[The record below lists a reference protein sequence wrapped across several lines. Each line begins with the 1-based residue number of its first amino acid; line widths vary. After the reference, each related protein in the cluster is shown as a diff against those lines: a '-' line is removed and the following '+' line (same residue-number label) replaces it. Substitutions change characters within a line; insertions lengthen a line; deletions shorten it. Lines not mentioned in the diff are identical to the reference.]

1 MSEGGQLG
9 YSLVQTV
16 SSREDLAFKNS
27 SLNEMPLTI
36 LIFSES
42 TAIYPKGNTA
52 SVTAVICLFSF
63 DMFHGFRRAHPKK
76 NFTLGVNLKFTMSS
90 LPPRKQQ
97 KSGGTFSRK
106 KSLCTCRNM

>member
-52 SVTAVICLFSF
+52 SVTAVIFAFLVLTCFMAF
-63 DMFHGFRRAHPKK
+63 GEPTQKK
-76 NFTLGVNLKFTMSS
+76 ISPWG
-90 LPPRKQQ
+90 
-97 KSGGTFSRK
+97 
-106 KSLCTCRNM
+106 